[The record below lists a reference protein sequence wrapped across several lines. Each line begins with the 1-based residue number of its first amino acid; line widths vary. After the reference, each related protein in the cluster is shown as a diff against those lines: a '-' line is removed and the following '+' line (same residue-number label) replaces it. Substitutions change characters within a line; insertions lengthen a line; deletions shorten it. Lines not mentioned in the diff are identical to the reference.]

1 MEHKYIQTAIDY
13 KKNVAGKFV
22 LVEGAKLKQRI
33 DGERFAVTRKIDG
46 HMQVVFYVDG
56 QVTEQLEPS
65 SSLERPSRD
74 GTRRSQV
81 FMLNANGK
89 EKASEGLKCL
99 DAFAEAVKAAGL
111 KQAIIAAELY
121 LPRPEGRPRCGDVQA
136 ALADDAKRDQLAL
149 APFDIVELDGEK
161 WQAEHYADTHNKL
174 CTIFQNEQVKP
185 VQNRNA
191 SSKDE
196 VQEIFDEWVG
206 GEGAEGLVVHSES
219 PIVWKVKERHTI
231 DAAVI
236 GYTTAERG
244 IRDLMFAVR
253 RPDGLFQMF
262 VLGSTGL
269 TDEQRADIAQ
279 RLSTKH
285 VESQY
290 VLSDSRGIAY
300 QMVKPELVFEISVL
314 ELVARGNDDKIKMN
328 PLLRYLPSPVGEGPG
343 GEAGWL
349 MEGTTPGVTALGI
362 TLERER
368 TDKQPTE
375 TDVRISQL
383 TDICPFEEVENSKL
397 STLNSQLLERH
408 VYKKVSG
415 EKVMLHKFL
424 LWKTNKEQS
433 GRYPA
438 YIIYHTDYSSARKEM
453 IKRDMLYSNDE
464 QQIRDLLAAE
474 IADNVKKGWEE
485 V

>member
-1 MEHKYIQTAIDY
+1 MEQKYIQTAIDY

-46 HMQVVFYVDG
+46 HMQVVFYIDG
-56 QVTEQLEPS
+56 
-65 SSLERPSRD
+65 
-74 GTRRSQV
+74 QV

-89 EKASEGLKCL
+89 QKAEKLKCL
-99 DAFAEAVKAAGL
+99 DAFAEAVKTAGL

-136 ALADDAKRDQLAL
+136 ALADDAKRNQLAL

-161 WQAEHYADTHNKL
+161 WHAEHYADTHNKL
-174 CTIFQNEQVKP
+174 CTIFNSQLVQP
-185 VQNRNA
+185 VQMRNA

-236 GYTTAERG
+236 GYTTADRG

-328 PLLRYLPSPVGEGPG
+328 PLLKYDE
-343 GEAGWL
+343 EADWL
-349 MEGTTPGVTALGI
+349 MEGVTPGVVALGI
-362 TLERER
+362 TIDHER

-383 TDICPFEEVENSKL
+383 TDICPFEESEGGRAELAKSE
-397 STLNSQLLERH
+397 LLERH

-415 EKVMLHKFL
+415 AKVMLHKFL

-438 YIIYHTDYSSARKEM
+438 YIIYHTDFSSGRKEM

-485 V
+485 IK

>member
-1 MEHKYIQTAIDY
+1 MIEQKYIQTAIDY

-56 QVTEQLEPS
+56 QVTEQREPS

-81 FMLNANGK
+81 FMLNANGR

-99 DAFAEAVKAAGL
+99 DAFSEAVKAAGL

-121 LPRPEGRPRCGDVQA
+121 LPREGGRPRCGDVQA
-136 ALADDAKRDQLAL
+136 ALANDAKRDQLAL
-149 APFDIVELDGEK
+149 APFDIIELDGEAWK
-161 WQAEHYADTHNKL
+161 AEHYADTHNKL

-185 VQNRNA
+185 VQMRNA
-191 SSKDE
+191 SSNDE
-196 VQEIFDEWVG
+196 VQQIYEEWVG

-236 GYTTAERG
+236 GYTTADRG

-328 PLLRYLPSPVGEGPG
+328 PLLKYD
-343 GEAGWL
+343 EAQGWL
-349 MEGTTPGVTALGI
+349 MEGTTPGVSALGI

-368 TDKQPTE
+368 TDKQPNE

-383 TDICPFEEVENSKL
+383 TDICPFEEPEGGKAELAKSE
-397 STLNSQLLERH
+397 LLERH

-438 YIIYHTDYSSARKEM
+438 YIIYHTDYSSSRKEL
-453 IKRDMLYSNDE
+453 IKRDMLYSDDE

-474 IADNVKKGWEE
+474 IADNIKKGWEKI
-485 V
+485 

>member
-1 MEHKYIQTAIDY
+1 MEQKYIQTAIDY

-56 QVTEQLEPS
+56 QV
-65 SSLERPSRD
+65 
-74 GTRRSQV
+74 

-89 EKASEGLKCL
+89 QRAEKLKCL

-121 LPRPEGRPRCGDVQA
+121 LPREGGRPRCGDVQA

-149 APFDIVELDGEK
+149 APFDIIELDGEAWK
-161 WQAEHYADTHNKL
+161 AEHYADTHNKL

-185 VQNRNA
+185 VQMRNA
-191 SSKDE
+191 SSNDE
-196 VQEIFDEWVG
+196 VQQIYEEWVG

-236 GYTTAERG
+236 GYTTADRG

-285 VESQY
+285 VESLY

-328 PLLRYLPSPVGEGPG
+328 PLLKYD
-343 GEAGWL
+343 EAQGWL
-349 MEGTTPGVTALGI
+349 MEGTTPGVSALGI

-375 TDVRISQL
+375 SDVRISQL
-383 TDICPFEEVENSKL
+383 TDICPFEEPEGGKAELAKSE
-397 STLNSQLLERH
+397 LLERH

-438 YIIYHTDYSSARKEM
+438 YIIYHTDFSSSRKEL

-464 QQIRDLLAAE
+464 QQIRDLLTAE
-474 IADNVKKGWEE
+474 IADNIKKGWEE
-485 V
+485 IK

>member
-1 MEHKYIQTAIDY
+1 M
-13 KKNVAGKFV
+13 
-22 LVEGAKLKQRI
+22 EGAKLKQRI
-33 DGERFAVTRKIDG
+33 DGQRFAVTRKIDG
-46 HMQVVFYVDG
+46 HMQVVFFVDG
-56 QVTEQLEPS
+56 N
-65 SSLERPSRD
+65 
-74 GTRRSQV
+74 V
-81 FMLNANGK
+81 FMLNASGK
-89 EKASEGLKCL
+89 ERASGLNCL
-99 DAFAEAVKAAGL
+99 DVFAEAVKAAGL

-121 LPRPEGRPRCGDVQA
+121 LPREGGRPRCGDVQA
-136 ALADDAKRDQLAL
+136 ALADKRDQLAL
-149 APFDIVELDGEK
+149 APFDIIELDGEAWK
-161 WQAEHYADTHNKL
+161 AKNYADTHNKL

-185 VQNRNA
+185 VQMRNA
-191 SSKDE
+191 SSNDE
-196 VQEIFDEWVG
+196 VQQIYEEWVE

-236 GYTTAERG
+236 GYTTADRG

-269 TDEQRADIAQ
+269 KDEERADIAK
-279 RLSTKH
+279 RLSDKH

-328 PLLRYLPSPVGEGPG
+328 PLLKYDQ
-343 GEAGWL
+343 EAGWL
-349 MEGTTPGVTALGI
+349 MEGTTPGVSALGI
-362 TLERER
+362 TIDQER
-368 TDKQPTE
+368 TDKQSNE
-375 TDVRISQL
+375 IDVRISQL
-383 TDICPFEEVENSKL
+383 TDICPFEEPDANSQQPTAK
-397 STLNSQLLERH
+397 SQLLERH

-438 YIIYHTDYSSARKEM
+438 YIIYHTDFSSSRKEM

-474 IADNVKKGWEE
+474 IADNIKKGWEK

>member
-1 MEHKYIQTAIDY
+1 MIEQKYIQTAIDY

-33 DGERFAVTRKIDG
+33 DGQRFAVTRKIDG
-46 HMQVVFYVDG
+46 HMQVVFFVDG
-56 QVTEQLEPS
+56 
-65 SSLERPSRD
+65 
-74 GTRRSQV
+74 QV
-81 FMLNANGK
+81 FMLNASGK
-89 EKASEGLKCL
+89 ERASDLKCL

-121 LPRPEGRPRCGDVQA
+121 LPSPRPRCGDVQA
-136 ALADDAKRDQLAL
+136 ALANDAKRDQLAL
-149 APFDIVELDGEK
+149 APFDIIELDGEAWK
-161 WQAEHYADTHNKL
+161 ASHYADTHNYL

-185 VQNRNA
+185 VQMRNA
-191 SSKDE
+191 SSNDE
-196 VQEIFDEWVG
+196 VQQIYEEWVE

-219 PIVWKVKERHTI
+219 PIVWKVKTRHTI

-269 TDEQRADIAQ
+269 KDEERADIAK
-279 RLSTKH
+279 RLSDKH

-328 PLLRYLPSPVGEGPG
+328 PLLKYDQ
-343 GEAGWL
+343 EAGWL
-349 MEGTTPGVTALGI
+349 MEGTTPGVSALGI
-362 TLERER
+362 TIDQER
-368 TDKQPTE
+368 TDKQSNE
-375 TDVRISQL
+375 IDVRISQL
-383 TDICPFEEVENSKL
+383 TDICPFEEPDANSQQPTAK
-397 STLNSQLLERH
+397 SQLLERH

-438 YIIYHTDYSSARKEM
+438 YIIYHTDFSSSRKEM

-474 IADNVKKGWEE
+474 IADNIKKGWEK

>member
-1 MEHKYIQTAIDY
+1 M
-13 KKNVAGKFV
+13 AGKFGLWEV
-22 LVEGAKLKQRI
+22 AKLKQRI
-33 DGERFAVTRKIDG
+33 DGQRFAVTRKIDG
-46 HMQVVFYVDG
+46 HMQVVFFVDG
-56 QVTEQLEPS
+56 
-65 SSLERPSRD
+65 
-74 GTRRSQV
+74 QV

-89 EKASEGLKCL
+89 QKAEKLKCL
-99 DAFAEAVKAAGL
+99 DAFSEAVKAAGL
-111 KQAIIAAELY
+111 KQAVIAAELY

-149 APFDIVELDGEK
+149 APFDIIDLDGEAWK
-161 WQAEHYADTHNKL
+161 AEHYAYTHNKL

-185 VQNRNA
+185 VQMRNA
-191 SSKDE
+191 SSNDE
-196 VQEIFDEWVG
+196 VQQIYEEWVE
-206 GEGAEGLVVHSES
+206 GEGAEGLVVHSEA
-219 PIVWKVKERHTI
+219 PIVWKVKTRHTI

-236 GYTTAERG
+236 GYTTADRG

-269 TDEQRADIAQ
+269 KDEERADIAK
-279 RLSTKH
+279 RLGEKH

-328 PLLRYLPSPVGEGPG
+328 PLLRYLPSPVGEGAG

-349 MEGTTPGVTALGI
+349 MEGVTPGVVALGI
-362 TLERER
+362 TIDQER
-368 TDKQPTE
+368 TDKQPNE

-383 TDICPFEEVENSKL
+383 TDICPFEEPEGGKAELAKSE
-397 STLNSQLLERH
+397 LLERH

-438 YIIYHTDYSSARKEM
+438 YIIYHTDYSSGRKEM

-464 QQIRDLLAAE
+464 QQVRDLLAAE
-474 IADNVKKGWEE
+474 IADNIKKGWEE

>member
-1 MEHKYIQTAIDY
+1 MDQKYIQTAIDY

-33 DGERFAVTRKIDG
+33 DGERFTVTRKIDG

-56 QVTEQLEPS
+56 QV
-65 SSLERPSRD
+65 
-74 GTRRSQV
+74 

-89 EKASEGLKCL
+89 QKAEQLKCL

-136 ALADDAKRDQLAL
+136 ALADDGKRDQLAL

-174 CTIFQNEQVKP
+174 CTIFQNDQVKP
-185 VQNRNA
+185 VQMRNA

-206 GEGAEGLVVHSES
+206 GESAEGLVVHSES

-236 GYTTAERG
+236 GYTTADRG

-328 PLLRYLPSPVGEGPG
+328 PLLKYD
-343 GEAGWL
+343 EAQGWL
-349 MEGTTPGVTALGI
+349 MEGVTSGVVALGI
-362 TLERER
+362 TIDHER
-368 TDKQPTE
+368 TDKQANE

-383 TDICPFEEVENSKL
+383 TDICPFEEVENSQL
-397 STLNSQLLERH
+397 STFNSQLLERH

-415 EKVMLHKFL
+415 AKVMLHKFL

-438 YIIYHTDYSSARKEM
+438 FIIYHTDYSSARKEM

-464 QQIRDLLAAE
+464 QQIRDLLAVE

>member
-1 MEHKYIQTAIDY
+1 MEQKYIQTAIDY

-56 QVTEQLEPS
+56 QV
-65 SSLERPSRD
+65 
-74 GTRRSQV
+74 

-89 EKASEGLKCL
+89 QKAEKLKCL
-99 DAFAEAVKAAGL
+99 DAFSEAVKAAGL
-111 KQAIIAAELY
+111 KQAVIAAELY

-136 ALADDAKRDQLAL
+136 ALADDAKRAQLAL
-149 APFDIVELDGEK
+149 APFDIIELDGEAWK
-161 WQAEHYADTHNKL
+161 AEHFSITHKKL
-174 CTIFQNEQVKP
+174 TELFNSQLVQP
-185 VQNRNA
+185 VQMRNA
-191 SSKDE
+191 SSNDE
-196 VQEIFDEWVG
+196 VQQIYEEWVE
-206 GEGAEGLVVHSES
+206 GEGAEGLVVHSEA
-219 PIVWKVKERHTI
+219 PIVWKVKTRHTI

-236 GYTTAERG
+236 GYTTADRG

-262 VLGSTGL
+262 ALGSTGM
-269 TDEQRADIAQ
+269 TDEDRADIAK
-279 RLSTKH
+279 RLSEKH

-328 PLLRYLPSPVGEGPG
+328 PLLKYD
-343 GEAGWL
+343 EAQGWL
-349 MEGTTPGVTALGI
+349 MEGVTPGVVALGI
-362 TLERER
+362 TIERER
-368 TDKQPTE
+368 NDKQPNE

-383 TDICPFEEVENSKL
+383 TDICPFEEPEGGSAL
-397 STLNSQLLERH
+397 SLQPSTLLERH

-438 YIIYHTDYSSARKEM
+438 YIIYHTDFSSSRKEL

-464 QQIRDLLAAE
+464 LQIRDLLAAE
-474 IADNVKKGWEE
+474 IADNIKKGWEE

>member
-1 MEHKYIQTAIDY
+1 MIEQKYIQTAIDY

-46 HMQVVFYVDG
+46 HMQVVFYID
-56 QVTEQLEPS
+56 E
-65 SSLERPSRD
+65 
-74 GTRRSQV
+74 QV

-89 EKASEGLKCL
+89 QKAEQLKCL

-111 KQAIIAAELY
+111 KEAIMAAELY

-136 ALADDAKRDQLAL
+136 GLADDAKRDQLAL

-185 VQNRNA
+185 VQMRNA
-191 SSKDE
+191 ASKDE

-236 GYTTAERG
+236 GYTTADRG

-290 VLSDSRGIAY
+290 VLSDSQGIAY

-328 PLLRYLPSPVGEGPG
+328 PLLKYDE
-343 GEAGWL
+343 EAGWL
-349 MEGTTPGVTALGI
+349 MEGTTPGVSALGI
-362 TLERER
+362 TIERER
-368 TDKQPTE
+368 TDKQPNE

-383 TDICPFEEVENSKL
+383 TDICPFEEVGANNQQPTAK
-397 STLNSQLLERH
+397 SQLLERH

-438 YIIYHTDYSSARKEM
+438 YIIYHTDFSSSRKEM

-464 QQIRDLLAAE
+464 EQIRDLLAAE
-474 IADNVKKGWEE
+474 IADNVKKGWEK
-485 V
+485 VA

>member
-1 MEHKYIQTAIDY
+1 MIDQKYIQAAIDY

-46 HMQVVFYVDG
+46 HMQVVFYDDG
-56 QVTEQLEPS
+56 QVL
-65 SSLERPSRD
+65 
-74 GTRRSQV
+74 
-81 FMLNANGK
+81 MLNASGK

-121 LPRPEGRPRCGDVQA
+121 LPISSPNGEVGRGLRPRCGDVQA

-174 CTIFQNEQVKP
+174 CTIFNSQLVQP
-185 VQNRNA
+185 VQMRNA
-191 SSKDE
+191 SSIDE
-196 VQEIFDEWVG
+196 VKEIFDEWVD

-219 PIVWKVKERHTI
+219 PIVWKVKPRHTI

-236 GYTTAERG
+236 GYTTADRG

-269 TDEQRADIAQ
+269 TDEQRADIAK
-279 RLSTKH
+279 RLSEKH

-314 ELVARGNDDKIKMN
+314 ELVARGNNDKIKMN
-328 PLLRYLPSPVGEGPG
+328 PLLRYLPSPVGEGSG

-349 MEGTTPGVTALGI
+349 MEGTTPGVSALGI

-368 TDKQPTE
+368 TDKQPNE

-383 TDICPFEEVENSKL
+383 TDICPFEEVENSQL

-438 YIIYHTDYSSARKEM
+438 YIIYHTDFSSGRKEM

-474 IADNVKKGWEE
+474 IADNIKKGWEE
-485 V
+485 IQS

>member
-1 MEHKYIQTAIDY
+1 MIEQKYIQTAIDY

-46 HMQVVFYVDG
+46 HMQVVFYA
-56 QVTEQLEPS
+56 
-65 SSLERPSRD
+65 
-74 GTRRSQV
+74 GTQV

-89 EKASEGLKCL
+89 QKAEQLKCL
-99 DAFAEAVKAAGL
+99 DAFAEAVKTAGL

-136 ALADDAKRDQLAL
+136 GLANDAKRDQLAL

-185 VQNRNA
+185 VQMRNA

-231 DAAVI
+231 DAAAI
-236 GYTTAERG
+236 GYTTADRG

-314 ELVARGNDDKIKMN
+314 ELVARGNDDRIKMN
-328 PLLRYLPSPVGEGPG
+328 PLLKYDE
-343 GEAGWL
+343 EAGWL
-349 MEGTTPGVTALGI
+349 MEGVTPGVVALGI
-362 TLERER
+362 TIDHER

-383 TDICPFEEVENSKL
+383 TDICPFEESEGGRAELAKSE
-397 STLNSQLLERH
+397 LLERH

-415 EKVMLHKFL
+415 AKVMLHKFL

-474 IADNVKKGWEE
+474 IADNVKKGWEKI
-485 V
+485 

>member
-1 MEHKYIQTAIDY
+1 MIEQKYIQTAIDY

-33 DGERFAVTRKIDG
+33 DGQRFAVTRKIDG

-56 QVTEQLEPS
+56 QV
-65 SSLERPSRD
+65 
-74 GTRRSQV
+74 

-89 EKASEGLKCL
+89 QKAEKLKCL

-111 KQAIIAAELY
+111 KQAIVAAELY

-174 CTIFQNEQVKP
+174 CTIFQSEQVKP
-185 VQNRNA
+185 VQMRNA

-219 PIVWKVKERHTI
+219 PIVWKVKTRHTI

-236 GYTTAERG
+236 GYTLSSANPSLPSGRTG
-244 IRDLMFAVR
+244 GGLIRDLMFAVR

-269 TDEQRADIAQ
+269 KDEERAEIAQ
-279 RLSTKH
+279 RLSEKH

-328 PLLRYLPSPVGEGPG
+328 PLLKYDEQQ
-343 GEAGWL
+343 GWL
-349 MEGTTPGVTALGI
+349 MEGVTPGVSALGI

-368 TDKQPTE
+368 TDKQPNE

-383 TDICPFEEVENSKL
+383 TDICPFEEPEGGKAELAKSE
-397 STLNSQLLERH
+397 LLERH

-415 EKVMLHKFL
+415 AKVMLHKFL

-474 IADNVKKGWEE
+474 IADNIKKGWEK

>member
-1 MEHKYIQTAIDY
+1 MIEQKYIQTAIDY

-46 HMQVVFYVDG
+46 HMQVVFYVDN
-56 QVTEQLEPS
+56 
-65 SSLERPSRD
+65 
-74 GTRRSQV
+74 QV
-81 FMLNANGK
+81 FMLNASGK
-89 EKASEGLKCL
+89 QKAEQLKCL

-121 LPRPEGRPRCGDVQA
+121 LPRSEGRPRCGDVQA

-149 APFDIVELDGEK
+149 APFDIVELDGEP
-161 WQAEHYADTHNKL
+161 WHAEHYADTHNKL
-174 CTIFQNEQVKP
+174 CTIFNSQTSNLKSQIVNP
-185 VQNRNA
+185 VQMRNA
-191 SSKDE
+191 SSNDE
-196 VQEIFDEWVG
+196 VKEIYEEWVE

-219 PIVWKVKERHTI
+219 PIVWKVKARHTI

-236 GYTTAERG
+236 GYTTATPSPQPSAAPLGQGGCR

-253 RPDGLFQMF
+253 REDGLFQMF
-262 VLGSTGL
+262 ALGSTGL
-269 TDEQRADIAQ
+269 GDDDRAKIAE
-279 RLSTKH
+279 RLSQKH

-314 ELVARGNDDKIKMN
+314 ELVARGNDDKIRMN
-328 PLLRYLPSPVGEGPG
+328 PLLQYDEK
-343 GEAGWL
+343 AGWL
-349 MEGTTPGVTALGI
+349 MEGTTPGVSVLGI
-362 TLERER
+362 TLNRER

-383 TDICPFEEVENSKL
+383 TDICPFEEPDVNSQQP
-397 STLNSQLLERH
+397 TANSQLLERH

-415 EKVMLHKFL
+415 AKVMLHKFL

-438 YIIYHTDYSSARKEM
+438 YIIYHTDFSSGRKEM
-453 IKRDMLYSNDE
+453 IKRDMLYSSDE

-474 IADNVKKGWEE
+474 IAANIKKGWEE
-485 V
+485 VN

>member
-1 MEHKYIQTAIDY
+1 MEQKYIQAAIDY

-46 HMQVVFYVDG
+46 HMQVAFYVDG
-56 QVTEQLEPS
+56 
-65 SSLERPSRD
+65 
-74 GTRRSQV
+74 QV

-89 EKASEGLKCL
+89 QKAEQLKCL

-149 APFDIVELDGEK
+149 APFDIIELDGEAWK
-161 WQAEHYADTHNKL
+161 AENYADTHNKL
-174 CTIFQNEQVKP
+174 CTIFQNDQVKP
-185 VQNRNA
+185 VQMRNA

-236 GYTTAERG
+236 GYTLSSANLSLPSGRTG
-244 IRDLMFAVR
+244 GGLIRDLMFAVR
-253 RPDGLFQMF
+253 RLDGLFQMF

-269 TDEQRADIAQ
+269 KDEERADIAK
-279 RLSTKH
+279 RLSEKD

-328 PLLRYLPSPVGEGPG
+328 PLLKFD
-343 GEAGWL
+343 EAQGWL
-349 MEGTTPGVTALGI
+349 MEGTTPGVVALGI
-362 TLERER
+362 TIDQER
-368 TDKQPTE
+368 TDKQPNE

-383 TDICPFEEVENSKL
+383 TDICPFEEPEGGKAELAKSE
-397 STLNSQLLERH
+397 LLERH

-438 YIIYHTDYSSARKEM
+438 YIIYHTDFSSSRKEL

-474 IADNVKKGWEE
+474 IADNIKKGWEE

>member
-1 MEHKYIQTAIDY
+1 MEQKYIQTAIDY

-56 QVTEQLEPS
+56 QV
-65 SSLERPSRD
+65 
-74 GTRRSQV
+74 

-89 EKASEGLKCL
+89 QKAEKLKCL

-111 KQAIIAAELY
+111 KQAVIAAELY

-149 APFDIVELDGEK
+149 APFDIIELDEEK
-161 WQAEHYADTHNKL
+161 WHAEHYADTHNKL

-185 VQNRNA
+185 VQMRNA

-206 GEGAEGLVVHSES
+206 GESAEGLVVHSES

-236 GYTTAERG
+236 GYTTADRG

-328 PLLRYLPSPVGEGPG
+328 PLLRYDE
-343 GEAGWL
+343 EQGWL
-349 MEGTTPGVTALGI
+349 MEGTTPGVSALGI

-368 TDKQPTE
+368 TDKQPNE

-383 TDICPFEEVENSKL
+383 TDICPFEEPEGGKAELAKSE
-397 STLNSQLLERH
+397 LLERH

-438 YIIYHTDYSSARKEM
+438 YIIYHTDYSSSRKEM

-485 V
+485 IK

>member
-1 MEHKYIQTAIDY
+1 MTMEQKYIQTAIDY

-56 QVTEQLEPS
+56 QV
-65 SSLERPSRD
+65 
-74 GTRRSQV
+74 

-89 EKASEGLKCL
+89 QKAEQLKCL

-111 KQAIIAAELY
+111 KQAVIAAELY
-121 LPRPEGRPRCGDVQA
+121 LPRPDGRPRCGDVQA

-161 WQAEHYADTHNKL
+161 WHAEHYADTHNKL
-174 CTIFQNEQVKP
+174 CAIFQNEQVKP
-185 VQNRNA
+185 VQMRNA

-206 GEGAEGLVVHSES
+206 GESAEGLVVHSES

-236 GYTTAERG
+236 GYTTADRG

-285 VESQY
+285 VETQ
-290 VLSDSRGIAY
+290 
-300 QMVKPELVFEISVL
+300 
-314 ELVARGNDDKIKMN
+314 
-328 PLLRYLPSPVGEGPG
+328 
-343 GEAGWL
+343 
-349 MEGTTPGVTALGI
+349 
-362 TLERER
+362 
-368 TDKQPTE
+368 
-375 TDVRISQL
+375 
-383 TDICPFEEVENSKL
+383 
-397 STLNSQLLERH
+397 
-408 VYKKVSG
+408 
-415 EKVMLHKFL
+415 
-424 LWKTNKEQS
+424 
-433 GRYPA
+433 
-438 YIIYHTDYSSARKEM
+438 
-453 IKRDMLYSNDE
+453 
-464 QQIRDLLAAE
+464 
-474 IADNVKKGWEE
+474 
-485 V
+485 

>member
-1 MEHKYIQTAIDY
+1 MIEQKYIQTAIDY

-33 DGERFAVTRKIDG
+33 DGQRFAVTRKIDG
-46 HMQVVFYVDG
+46 HMQVVFFVDG
-56 QVTEQLEPS
+56 
-65 SSLERPSRD
+65 
-74 GTRRSQV
+74 QV
-81 FMLNANGK
+81 FMLNASGK
-89 EKASEGLKCL
+89 ERASDLKCL

-121 LPRPEGRPRCGDVQA
+121 LPRDGGRPRCGDVQA

-149 APFDIVELDGEK
+149 APFDIIELDGEAWK
-161 WQAEHYADTHNKL
+161 ASHYADTHNKL

-185 VQNRNA
+185 VQMRNA
-191 SSKDE
+191 SSNDE
-196 VQEIFDEWVG
+196 VQQIYEEWVE

-219 PIVWKVKERHTI
+219 PIVWKVKTRHTI

-236 GYTTAERG
+236 GYTTADRG

-269 TDEQRADIAQ
+269 KDEERADIAK
-279 RLSTKH
+279 RLSEKH

-290 VLSDSRGIAY
+290 VAY

-328 PLLRYLPSPVGEGPG
+328 PLLKFD
-343 GEAGWL
+343 EAQGWL
-349 MEGTTPGVTALGI
+349 LESTTPGVSVLGI

-368 TDKQPTE
+368 TDKQPNE

-383 TDICPFEEVENSKL
+383 TDICPFEEPEGGKAELAKSE
-397 STLNSQLLERH
+397 LLERH

-438 YIIYHTDYSSARKEM
+438 YIIYHTDFSSSRKEL

-474 IADNVKKGWEE
+474 IADNIKKGWEE
-485 V
+485 IK

>member
-1 MEHKYIQTAIDY
+1 MEQKYIQAAIDY

-46 HMQVVFYVDG
+46 HMQVVFY
-56 QVTEQLEPS
+56 
-65 SSLERPSRD
+65 D
-74 GTRRSQV
+74 GTQV
-81 FMLNANGK
+81 LMLNANGK
-89 EKASEGLKCL
+89 QKAEKLKCL

-161 WQAEHYADTHNKL
+161 WHAEHYADTHNKL

-185 VQNRNA
+185 VQMRNA

-236 GYTTAERG
+236 GYTTADRG

-262 VLGSTGL
+262 ALGSMGMS
-269 TDEQRADIAQ
+269 DEQRADIAQ

-314 ELVARGNDDKIKMN
+314 ELVVRGNDDKIKMN
-328 PLLRYLPSPVGEGPG
+328 PLLKYD
-343 GEAGWL
+343 EAQGWL
-349 MEGTTPGVTALGI
+349 MEGVTPGVSALGI

-368 TDKQPTE
+368 TDKQPNE

-383 TDICPFEEVENSKL
+383 TDICPFEEPEGGKAELAKSE
-397 STLNSQLLERH
+397 LLERH

-438 YIIYHTDYSSARKEM
+438 YIIFHTDYSSARKE
-453 IKRDMLYSNDE
+453 ITKRDMLYSNDE

-474 IADNVKKGWEE
+474 IADNIKKGWEK

>member
-1 MEHKYIQTAIDY
+1 MEQKYIQTAIDY

-46 HMQVVFYVDG
+46 HMQVVFYID
-56 QVTEQLEPS
+56 E
-65 SSLERPSRD
+65 
-74 GTRRSQV
+74 QV

-89 EKASEGLKCL
+89 QKAEQLKCL

-111 KQAIIAAELY
+111 KQAIITAELY

-185 VQNRNA
+185 VQMRNA
-191 SSKDE
+191 ASKDE

-219 PIVWKVKERHTI
+219 PIVWKVKERHAI

-236 GYTTAERG
+236 GYTTADRG

-328 PLLRYLPSPVGEGPG
+328 PLLKFD
-343 GEAGWL
+343 EAQGWL
-349 MEGTTPGVTALGI
+349 MEGVTPGVVALGI
-362 TLERER
+362 TIDHER
-368 TDKQPTE
+368 TDKQPNE
-375 TDVRISQL
+375 TDVRITQL
-383 TDICPFEEVENSKL
+383 TDICPFEEPDANSQKL
-397 STLNSQLLERH
+397 TAKSQLLERH

-438 YIIYHTDYSSARKEM
+438 YIIYHTDFSSSRKEM

-474 IADNVKKGWEE
+474 IADNVKKGWEK
-485 V
+485 VA

>member
-1 MEHKYIQTAIDY
+1 MIEQKYIQTAIDY

-46 HMQVVFYVDG
+46 HMQVVFY
-56 QVTEQLEPS
+56 
-65 SSLERPSRD
+65 D
-74 GTRRSQV
+74 GTQV
-81 FMLNANGK
+81 FMLNASGK
-89 EKASEGLKCL
+89 QKAEQLKCL
-99 DAFAEAVKAAGL
+99 NAFAEAVKAAGL

-121 LPRPEGRPRCGDVQA
+121 LPREGGRPRCGDVQA
-136 ALADDAKRDQLAL
+136 ALADDAKRDRLAL
-149 APFDIVELDGEK
+149 APFDIVELDEEK
-161 WQAEHYADTHNKL
+161 WHAEHYADTHNKL

-185 VQNRNA
+185 VQMRNA
-191 SSKDE
+191 SSKDV

-236 GYTTAERG
+236 GYTTADRG

-328 PLLRYLPSPVGEGPG
+328 PLLKYD
-343 GEAGWL
+343 EAQGWL
-349 MEGTTPGVTALGI
+349 MEGVTSGVVALGI
-362 TLERER
+362 TIDQER
-368 TDKQPTE
+368 TDKQPNE

-415 EKVMLHKFL
+415 AKVMLHKFL

-438 YIIYHTDYSSARKEM
+438 YIIFHTDYSSARKEM